1 MSDEQSTSSTA
12 KDAVESAAEQVRAAA
27 PGVYDASAKAGR
39 YVEEVASEHPLPLL
53 LAAAA
58 LACIAGYV
66 SHTRS
71 RDDRGSWRN
80 QGRDWQKR
88 GYELAESARAS
99 APQVSQA
106 ATDVGQYVAHNAR
119 EHPISGL
126 LIAGAVGWM
135 VASLLRTRG

>member
-1 MSDEQSTSSTA
+1 M
-12 KDAVESAAEQVRAAA
+12 
-27 PGVYDASAKAGR
+27 
-39 YVEEVASEHPLPLL
+39 EEVASEHPLPIL

-58 LACIAGYV
+58 LAFITGYV

-119 EHPISGL
+119 EHPVSGL

-135 VASLLRTRG
+135 VASWLRTRG

>member
-80 QGRDWQKR
+80 QGGDWQKR

-99 APQVSQA
+99 APRVSQA

-119 EHPISGL
+119 EHPVSGL

-135 VASLLRTRG
+135 VASLLHTRG